1 MELED
6 QYRFDVQA
14 ITPYGG
20 VADISLRCTRCG
32 KWATHIDRPISLRDL
47 NERAQEHAEVC
58 R

>member
-1 MELED
+1 VDLED

-14 ITPYGG
+14 IAPYGG
-20 VADISLRCTRCG
+20 VADISLRCTRCR